1 VPEPLREKEKNENPK
16 ESTLVKAKLIP
27 DWWNGFLFN
36 DFDGLV
42 SIGYWGGGGR
52 LCFCVL

>member
-16 ESTLVKAKLIP
+16 ESTPVKAKLIP